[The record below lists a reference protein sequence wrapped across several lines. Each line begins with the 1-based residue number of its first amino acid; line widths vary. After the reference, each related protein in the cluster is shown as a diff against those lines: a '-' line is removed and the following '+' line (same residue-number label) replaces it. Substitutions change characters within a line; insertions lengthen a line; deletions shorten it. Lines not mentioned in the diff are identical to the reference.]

1 MIFVGI
7 TKKIKIQ
14 SVRSLLG
21 SFDNINP
28 ILPFV
33 TFYIVQAPN
42 STYLFRHDAMKMAAA
57 RPQSVFTADVYLSH
71 NTSHAPA
78 LAFVQNVRVAG
89 WTTVG
94 DGAGRK
100 NGSGTYVIYDCMI
113 TRSALMFVLLASDLT
128 GWANRERCIILKRY
142 SKFEDLHDTLKRNL
156 PVSR

>member
-1 MIFVGI
+1 MSSVGI

-14 SVRSLLG
+14 SVKSLSG
-21 SFDNINP
+21 SFDNIDP

-33 TFYIVQAPN
+33 TFYIVQPQN

-71 NTSHAPA
+71 NTSHVPT
-78 LAFVQNVRVAG
+78 LAFAQDIRVAG

-100 NGSGTYVIYDCMI
+100 NRSGMYVIYDCVII
-113 TRSALMFVLLASDLT
+113 TKEVRLCLCCLRLS
-128 GWANRERCIILKRY
+128 
-142 SKFEDLHDTLKRNL
+142 
-156 PVSR
+156 